1 MPWQD
6 QGQGGQG
13 QETVRTVRATADVS
27 KQAGNPEARAPHC
40 RASRIAVKHLSPG
53 GTSPL
58 TGHRLA
64 CPTALEGYHRPPR
77 TQRGQLGLGDVRS
90 LTRYDPPPS

>member
-6 QGQGGQG
+6 RGQGGQG
-13 QETVRTVRATADVS
+13 QEAVRTVRATADGS
-27 KQAGNPEARAPHC
+27 KEAGNPEARAPHR

-58 TGHRLA
+58 TGHHLA
-64 CPTALEGYHRPPR
+64 CPTALEGYHC
-77 TQRGQLGLGDVRS
+77 
-90 LTRYDPPPS
+90 PPPAHRGDSWGLAT